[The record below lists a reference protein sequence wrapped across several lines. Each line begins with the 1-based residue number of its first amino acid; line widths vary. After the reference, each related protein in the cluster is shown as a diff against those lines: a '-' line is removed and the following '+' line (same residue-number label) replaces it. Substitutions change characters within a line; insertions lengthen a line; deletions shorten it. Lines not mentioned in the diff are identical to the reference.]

1 MMRDFIL
8 FATLDRVHMEITYC
22 FCVYGERNGYY
33 KLNLDITCMRSAHYA
48 SGIRNLKTGV

>member
-33 KLNLDITCMRSAHYA
+33 KLNLDITYVCVLLTMLQAL
-48 SGIRNLKTGV
+48 GT